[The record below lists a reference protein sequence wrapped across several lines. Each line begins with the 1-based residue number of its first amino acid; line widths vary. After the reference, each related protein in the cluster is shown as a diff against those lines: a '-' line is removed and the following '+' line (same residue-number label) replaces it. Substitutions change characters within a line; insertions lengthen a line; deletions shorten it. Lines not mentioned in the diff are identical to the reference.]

1 VLFPR
6 EGHADEP
13 VRYTVDRHREGGT
26 FASLAGVPAVD
37 QDGGGRPRPGA
48 ALAAHATDLTLI
60 GTALRAVPDVSQA
73 DAQKAFASAVTSHT
87 VWFHR
92 PLRTDAW
99 PLLRQ
104 QGPILARG
112 LS

>member
-1 VLFPR
+1 VRAARSRPSPEYRLWIKMA
-6 EGHADEP
+6 EADP
-13 VRYTVDRHREGGT
+13 
-26 FASLAGVPAVD
+26 ALAP
-37 QDGGGRPRPGA
+37 